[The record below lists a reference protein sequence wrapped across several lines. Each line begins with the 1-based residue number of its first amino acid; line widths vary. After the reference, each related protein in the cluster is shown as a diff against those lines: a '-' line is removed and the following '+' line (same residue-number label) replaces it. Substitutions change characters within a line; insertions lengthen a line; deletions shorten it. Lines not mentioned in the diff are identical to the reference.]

1 MIACERPSGILLTF
15 GGQTALNCGVELY
28 RNKVFE
34 KYGVKIMGTPIQSII
49 ESEDRQLFATKVQE
63 IGEQVA
69 PSKIVKN
76 IEEAVA
82 AGKELGYPVYFFFRA
97 MNNLLVFY
105 IYGLSRFIL
114 N

>member
-69 PSKIVKN
+69 PSNIVKN

-82 AGKELGYPVYFFFRA
+82 AGKELGYPVCLSLFFHA
-97 MNNLLVFY
+97 MNNF
-105 IYGLSRFIL
+105 
-114 N
+114 